1 MTVSFFNNNSP
12 FYHRHICLLI
22 VLAVCLC
29 IMTASGCIF
38 SYTEPS
44 KNPAITF
51 LSISD
56 GEVIT
61 TRDVTISWEGNAHA
75 AYYQYIIDNVE
86 SEILSDNSVTLTD
99 LDETEHLF
107 IIKAFNDS
115 LDLKSTP
122 LLVNFT
128 VDDLQGPGIALSPRR
143 INESATLTIELIG
156 ISRLMAAHIEFVG
169 ENRCVTFGEFT
180 PNTSLADTGVLIS
193 FVDPDSPG
201 RFIIDIAFAGST
213 DGVSGSSL
221 TLGTLTVIPQRTGN
235 IIIDSSATIFRDT
248 VNETITINE
257 LDYVS
262 VVQ

>member
-1 MTVSFFNNNSP
+1 MTVKFFYSNSQL
-12 FYHRHICLLI
+12 HRRHLCMSIMA
-22 VLAVCLC
+22 VVCLC
-29 IMTASGCIF
+29 MIILSGCIF
-38 SYTEPS
+38 SYKEPS
-44 KNPAITF
+44 KNPEITF

-61 TRDVTISWEGNAHA
+61 TREVTIFWEGNAHA
-75 AYYQYIIDNVE
+75 AYYQYILDNIE
-86 SEILSDNSVTLTD
+86 SEIISDNSVTLTD

-107 IIKAFNDS
+107 IIKALNDS
-115 LDLKSTP
+115 LDIKSTP

-143 INESATLTIELIG
+143 INENATLTIELIG

-180 PNTSLADTGVLIS
+180 PNASLADTGELIS

-213 DGVSGSSL
+213 GGVSGSSL
-221 TLGTLTVIPQRTGN
+221 TLGTLTVFPQRIGN
-235 IIIDSSATIFRDT
+235 IVLDSIATIFRDT
-248 VNETITINE
+248 VNEAITINE